1 MRRPFRRFGVFLA
14 EVALAQQRDQLLL
27 HSAAL
32 AYTTLLSLVPLMT
45 VALATIAPLQP
56 DRAELVVRAI
66 ATVIPFSPARV
77 QGTLTMF
84 AERTISMGWLAVVGS
99 GAVAI
104 YAFYQIEEVINTIW
118 GVPHRRSWQWRLASF
133 TAVLIWGPLLLTT
146 LFSALY
152 WVSSRPWYRLIA
164 PLARPLPAVFAV
176 ATLTAVYRWV
186 PHTRVRWSAALTGG
200 VVASVVLV
208 VLHIGFQ
215 TYLDI
220 ASDLNVI
227 YGSLT
232 LVIFFLI
239 SLYLFWTA
247 ILLGAEASWVAATM
261 AAPPTVPP
269 AEAVLRVLVEA
280 QRNGTIS
287 DERVRAVLGA
297 GSENALAL
305 LSAPPKILA
314 PSPGGWRLARKAEA
328 IPLAEVRAR
337 TEDAPDRPD
346 EGHTL
351 ATYAKLFRPG
361 SRRGQTTPG
370 KPAVDAESAPPAEK
384 ENSEKP

>member
-1 MRRPFRRFGVFLA
+1 MRRPYRTFRVFIA
-14 EVALAQQRDQLLL
+14 EVVLAQQRDQLLL
-27 HSAAL
+27 HAAAL

-77 QGTLTMF
+77 QATLTMF
-84 AERTISMGWLAVVGS
+84 AERTVSMGWLAVVSS

-104 YAFYQIEEVINTIW
+104 YAFYQIEEVINLIW
-118 GVPHRRSWQWRLASF
+118 GVPRRRSWQWRLASF
-133 TAVLIWGPLLLTT
+133 MAVLIWGPLLLTT
-146 LFSALY
+146 LFSGLY
-152 WVSSRPWYRLIA
+152 WVSSRPWYRVIA
-164 PLARPLPAVFAV
+164 PLARPLPAFFAV
-176 ATLTAVYRWV
+176 LTLAAVYRWV
-186 PHTRVRWSAALTGG
+186 PHTRVTWRAALTGG
-200 VVASVVLV
+200 IVASLVLV
-208 VLHIGFQ
+208 VLHLGFQ

-220 ASDLNVI
+220 AADLNVI

-232 LVIFFLI
+232 LVVFFLV

-261 AAPPTVPP
+261 AAPPIVPP
-269 AEAVLRVLVEA
+269 AEAVLRLLVEV

-287 DERVRAVLGA
+287 EERARAVLGD

-314 PSPGGWRLARKAEA
+314 PSPGGWRLARKAES
-328 IPLAEVRAR
+328 IGLAEVRAR
-337 TEDAPDRPD
+337 TESDAQALD

-351 ATYAKLFRPG
+351 ATYAKLSRPG
-361 SRRGQTTPG
+361 FHRGQTAPGRLTGSFETPPRTDG
-370 KPAVDAESAPPAEK
+370 R
-384 ENSEKP
+384 SEEP